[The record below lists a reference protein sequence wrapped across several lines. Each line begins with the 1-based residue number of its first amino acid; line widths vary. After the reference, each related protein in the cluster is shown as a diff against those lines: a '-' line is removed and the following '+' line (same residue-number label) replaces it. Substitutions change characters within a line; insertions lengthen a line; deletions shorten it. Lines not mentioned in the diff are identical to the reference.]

1 MWIFDIITTKKGV
14 MRRMVQVE
22 DGDTVMV
29 HCIGK
34 FEDGTVFDTT
44 ANRDPLQFRIGEGQ
58 IIPRV
63 EQALIGMEPG
73 ESKIVEVPVN
83 EAYGPHRED
92 LVLMVDRNVFSTDA
106 QPEVGRQFEVHRPD
120 SQPIVATV
128 TDVTES
134 SATLD
139 ANHPLAGKDLIFD
152 IQLMEIV

>member
-1 MWIFDIITTKKGV
+1 MA
-14 MRRMVQVE
+14 QVE
-22 DGDTVMV
+22 DGDTVEV
-29 HCIGK
+29 HYTGK
-34 FEDGTVFDTT
+34 LEDGTVFDTT

-63 EQALIGMEPG
+63 ERALIGMEPG

-92 LVLMVDRNVFSTDA
+92 LVLMVDRNVFSKGA

-120 SQPIVATV
+120 SRPIVATV

-134 SATLD
+134 GATLD